1 MLIHTP
7 PNEQA
12 AYTTVSVK
20 EDRIE
25 VVIKQLDGYVV
36 DEFVIEG

>member
-12 AYTTVSVK
+12 AYTVVSVAQ
-20 EDRIE
+20 ERIE
-25 VVIKQLDGYVV
+25 VTIKQLNGYVL
-36 DEFVIEG
+36 DHFVIEG